1 MNLII
6 LGPQG
11 SGKGTQAKLIAEKYG
26 LTHLSSGELLRIE
39 AESGSK
45 KGKIIAKL
53 LETGELLP
61 FETVL
66 DVLEPALKKSVSGFI
81 LDGTPRNVS
90 QAEFLDS
97 FLAERKINIDKVI
110 LLDIPREVSL
120 DRLAKRAKLENRS
133 DDTPEAINE
142 RLRLY
147 HSKTVPVI
155 EHYRKMGKL
164 LEIDGRP
171 DIDTIFKDICNKLDS
186 GVKYAV

>member
-1 MNLII
+1 M
-6 LGPQG
+6 
-11 SGKGTQAKLIAEKYG
+11 
-26 LTHLSSGELLRIE
+26 
-39 AESGSK
+39 
-45 KGKIIAKL
+45 
-53 LETGELLP
+53 
-61 FETVL
+61 
-66 DVLEPALKKSVSGFI
+66 
-81 LDGTPRNVS
+81 
-90 QAEFLDS
+90 
-97 FLAERKINIDKVI
+97 
-110 LLDIPREVSL
+110 DIPREVSL